1 MNVGTFMNKNKT
13 GFGNECSNAWWEEKV
28 LVPII
33 ESQSNQAFHK
43 LDILTL
49 STSY

>member
-1 MNVGTFMNKNKT
+1 MNAVMHDEKK
-13 GFGNECSNAWWEEKV
+13 KV

-43 LDILTL
+43 LDVLTL
-49 STSY
+49 TLDKIDT